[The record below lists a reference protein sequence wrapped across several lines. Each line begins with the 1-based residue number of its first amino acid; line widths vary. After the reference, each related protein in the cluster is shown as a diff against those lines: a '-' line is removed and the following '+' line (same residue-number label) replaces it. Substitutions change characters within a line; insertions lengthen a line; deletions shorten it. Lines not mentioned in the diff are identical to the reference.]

1 MKINPFFECLVKC
14 LVSLCLFFVLA
25 TCTLFVKPPAEP
37 GLEQMSIKKVKH
49 HDWED
54 DLSFKGLEAAVEQSI
69 RYYEKLPPGKTFQYN
84 GLNYSPEEMLASLKL
99 FTKIIK
105 NSGSKE
111 PIQQLREKFLFF
123 ESRNREGEAFF
134 TGYYEPLVE
143 GSLSPTEK
151 FTVPVYRTPGDLI
164 EVDLGQFAG
173 KWKNEKIVGRL
184 KGGQL
189 VPYDSREEIVYEQSL
204 EGRAE
209 AIAYVNE
216 IELFFLQIQGSGLV
230 RLPDGKV
237 KRINYDEKN
246 GHPYRSI
253 GKILK
258 ERIAPD
264 EVSLQSIKAY
274 LYENPDEVREIL
286 THNQSYVF
294 FREVEEGPLGY
305 IEVPLTPNRSIAM
318 DRKVIPRGGLAF
330 IETDIPVFKNRKVT
344 GWKPLKRFVLVQDT
358 GGAIRGH
365 GRVDI
370 FFGHEE
376 NAELLA
382 GHLKQ
387 RGRVFLIVAR
397 KEFL

>member
-1 MKINPFFECLVKC
+1 MKINPFFKC
-14 LVSLCLFFVLA
+14 LVSFCLFLVLA
-25 TCTLFVKPPAEP
+25 TCTLFVRPPAEP
-37 GLEQMSIKKVKH
+37 GLEQMPIKAVNRY
-49 HDWED
+49 DWED
-54 DLSFKGLEAAVEQSI
+54 DLNFKGLETAAEQSI
-69 RYYEKLPPGKTFQYN
+69 RYYEKLPPDKTFQYN

-105 NSGSKE
+105 DSGSKE
-111 PIQQLREKFLFF
+111 LMQQLREKFLFF
-123 ESRNREGEAFF
+123 ESRNRKGEAFF

-151 FTVPVYRTPGDLI
+151 FTVPVYRRPDDLI

-189 VPYDSREEIVYEQSL
+189 VPYDSREEIVYGESL
-204 EGRAE
+204 KGRAE

-216 IELFFLQIQGSGLV
+216 IELFFLQVQGSGLV
-230 RLPDGKV
+230 RLPDGKI

-253 GKILK
+253 GRILK

-330 IETDIPVFKNRKVT
+330 IETDIPVFKNGRVA

-370 FFGHEE
+370 FFGHDE

>member
-1 MKINPFFECLVKC
+1 MKINPFFKYF
-14 LVSLCLFFVLA
+14 VSFCLFFVLT
-25 TCTLFVKPPAEP
+25 TCTLFVRPPAEP
-37 GLEQMSIKKVKH
+37 GLEQMSARKVNR
-49 HDWED
+49 HDWGD
-54 DLSFKGLEAAVEQSI
+54 DLNFKGLETAVGQSI
-69 RYYEKLPPGKTFQYN
+69 RYYEKLPPDKTFQYN

-105 NSGSKE
+105 NSGGKE
-111 PIQQLREKFLFF
+111 QMRQLREKFLFF

-151 FTVPVYRTPGDLI
+151 FTAPVYRTPGDLV
-164 EVDLGQFAG
+164 EVDLGRFAG

-184 KGGQL
+184 KGGRL
-189 VPYDSREEIVYEQSL
+189 VPYDSREEIAYEHSL

-209 AIAYVNE
+209 VIAYVDE
-216 IELFFLQIQGSGLV
+216 VELFFLQVQGSGLV

-246 GHPYRSI
+246 GRPYKSI

-274 LYENPDEVREIL
+274 LYENPDKTREIL

-318 DRKVIPRGGLAF
+318 DGKVIPRGGTAF
-330 IETDIPVFKNRKVT
+330 IETEIPVFKNGKVT
-344 GWKPLKRFVLVQDT
+344 GWEPLKRFVLVQDT

-370 FFGHEE
+370 FFGHDK

-382 GHLKQ
+382 GHLQQ

>member
-1 MKINPFFECLVKC
+1 MKINLFFKC
-14 LVSLCLFFVLA
+14 LASFCLFFVLV
-25 TCTLFVKPPAEP
+25 TCALFVRPPAEP
-37 GLEQMSIKKVKH
+37 GLEQMSTREVNRY
-49 HDWED
+49 DWGD
-54 DLSFKGLEAAVEQSI
+54 DLNFKGLETAVDQSI
-69 RYYEKLPPGKTFQYN
+69 RYYEKLPPGKTFQYG
-84 GLNYSPEEMLASLKL
+84 GLKYSPEEMLASLKL
-99 FTKIIK
+99 FGRIIK
-105 NSGSKE
+105 GSGGKE
-111 PIQQLREKFLFF
+111 AMRQLREKFLFF
-123 ESRNREGEAFF
+123 ESRNREGKAFF

-143 GSLSPTEK
+143 GSLFPTEK
-151 FTVPVYRTPGDLI
+151 FTAPVYRTPGDLV
-164 EVDLGQFAG
+164 EADLGQFAG

-184 KGGQL
+184 KGGRL
-189 VPYDSREEIVYEQSL
+189 VPYDSREEIVYGHSL

-209 AIAYVNE
+209 VIAYVDE
-216 IELFFLQIQGSGLV
+216 IELFFLQVQGSGLV

-237 KRINYDEKN
+237 KRINYDKKN
-246 GHPYRSI
+246 GRPYKSI

-274 LYENPDEVREIL
+274 LYENPDKVREIL

-318 DRKVIPRGGLAF
+318 DWKVIPRGGPAF
-330 IETDIPVFKNRKVT
+330 IETEIPVFKNGKVT

-370 FFGHEE
+370 FFGHDK

-382 GHLKQ
+382 GHLQ
-387 RGRVFLIVAR
+387 QGGRVFLIVAR